1 MKHNLQ
7 QSIFTHMNDLALR
20 YGAVNLGQGFPD
32 HNPPPELIEAVRQS
46 LETPSFQYFPSFGL
60 PALRNAVSNAF
71 ARDWSVEL
79 DPESEI
85 TITAGATQ
93 GLADAFRSIAG
104 VGEDIVLVDPSYD
117 SYAPV
122 IDSIGARCIRVPMG
136 YGVQTGFRM
145 DWDRIEQ
152 CLSKQTKI
160 LVLNNPHN
168 PSGYLMNS
176 KDYQILEGIMEKYPR
191 LYLLGDEVYAH
202 IVFDAPF
209 CTFLKMTAFRDRI
222 LVVHSF
228 GKTYHCTGWKLGF
241 VAGSSSWMKMFR
253 KSHEFNVFC
262 VNSMLQKAFSEFLPE
277 DISHHQIAS
286 FYQGQRDLMISRIE
300 EGPFRAIPVQSTY
313 FQWIDYGDWLRRQD
327 GAYQGHSDLQQ
338 AEQWAKEAG
347 VAMIPFS
354 PFVGPKSDW
363 NYPLMRLCFAKSTDK
378 INRAFDN
385 IYAYLNFIED

>member
-160 LVLNNPHN
+160 LV
-168 PSGYLMNS
+168 
-176 KDYQILEGIMEKYPR
+176 
-191 LYLLGDEVYAH
+191 
-202 IVFDAPF
+202 
-209 CTFLKMTAFRDRI
+209 
-222 LVVHSF
+222 
-228 GKTYHCTGWKLGF
+228 
-241 VAGSSSWMKMFR
+241 
-253 KSHEFNVFC
+253 
-262 VNSMLQKAFSEFLPE
+262 
-277 DISHHQIAS
+277 
-286 FYQGQRDLMISRIE
+286 
-300 EGPFRAIPVQSTY
+300 
-313 FQWIDYGDWLRRQD
+313 
-327 GAYQGHSDLQQ
+327 
-338 AEQWAKEAG
+338 
-347 VAMIPFS
+347 
-354 PFVGPKSDW
+354 
-363 NYPLMRLCFAKSTDK
+363 
-378 INRAFDN
+378 
-385 IYAYLNFIED
+385 